1 METAA
6 YWPDYIAQTRSLD
19 SLHQGHTATGLN
31 CKHSNPSVPQPKK
44 DPGEVWKGILS
55 MLVDT

>member
-19 SLHQGHTATGLN
+19 YLHQGPTATGLN

-44 DPGEVWKGILS
+44 DPGEV
-55 MLVDT
+55 